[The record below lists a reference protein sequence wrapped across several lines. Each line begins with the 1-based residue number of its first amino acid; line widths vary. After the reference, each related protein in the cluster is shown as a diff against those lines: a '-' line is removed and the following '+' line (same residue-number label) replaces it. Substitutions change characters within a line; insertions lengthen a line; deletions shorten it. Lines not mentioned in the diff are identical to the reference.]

1 MALVFRFEDGAGTL
15 RLDLANT
22 SGFEVARGL
31 DVGSAPIV
39 HEFMHQ
45 APHNGAVSAASWRP
59 ETVMTI
65 PLIVNRQANMAAIK
79 TLWDSLVT
87 ELDRETNIIRFQPDG
102 AAAHTLYDTY
112 RAEIPSLYRGQAA
125 PFIGGTLL
133 EDVELV
139 TLIIPREPVPRG
151 AGYV

>member
-1 MALVFRFEDGAGTL
+1 MALVFRFEDTSGTL
-15 RLDLANT
+15 RLDLANV

-31 DVGSAPIV
+31 NVGTAGIT
-39 HEFMHQ
+39 HEMLEM
-45 APHNGAVSAASWRP
+45 PPYDGATVAASWRP
-59 ETVMTI
+59 TTQMFV
-65 PLIVNRQANMAAIK
+65 PLIVNRQASMAALK

-87 ELDRETNIIRFQPDG
+87 ELDRDTNVIKFQPDG
-102 AAAHTLYDTY
+102 AASATLYDTY

-139 TLIIPREPVPRG
+139 NLVIPRHPTPRG
-151 AGYV
+151 AGHI